1 MVDREQLRRTAR
13 AWLAWVWERSGPTG
27 ADRFV
32 AVLMVGSILLG
43 LWFRA
48 RGFLFETP
56 AFWLDESQWAM
67 NLTTRSLG
75 QNMIRPPAFI
85 LVSKAL
91 AVFIGPTETVLR
103 ALPWAAGVALTIF
116 SPLLAR
122 RLYAGSTP
130 RLFFVAAIALNPC
143 AIDFSKEFKPYSIG
157 LMLHSALILLALR
170 YVEKRTMRALGWLLG
185 TAVVGCLF
193 TQDLVFAFPGLFGLL
208 AWETFRLR
216 RSHLAWVVGT
226 AGVLVLLLL
235 AQYFFLWRRLPKDG
249 SEYWGN
255 KYRVFY
261 TGKGA
266 ISYFGWSLERFRD
279 MTGLPGIRRNFWQE
293 GGVSFEQRQELRTAD
308 RVIWLAFHLMGL
320 MVIAWRRRW
329 REGLLI
335 VPPLV
340 VMWCF
345 NALGLWP
352 MGAFRT
358 NVFSLSY
365 LTAIAAMAFDVPGN
379 RRFRW
384 LSAVPTVLVVFLPI
398 AVFEKVWHARKQAF
412 TYDSKF
418 PELMGRLVLI
428 GNNSDTAALL
438 IDRRSC
444 DPWRFYTKFH
454 PEVSAQY
461 EGALADS
468 YDARCIKNDKTI
480 PDELM
485 REATTRRAVWVIL
498 HVGHNLDSL
507 VRTGKLYP
515 LYRISRFE
523 VGPHTVMSFRKR
535 PTRPAVIPP
544 ALPLPALP
552 SPATSSSAT
561 PPPTTPP
568 PTTTA
573 PATTP

>member
-1 MVDREQLRRTAR
+1 VVDREQLRRTAR
-13 AWLAWVWERSGPTG
+13 ASLAWVWNRSGPEWS
-27 ADRFV
+27 DRFV
-32 AVLMVGSILLG
+32 SALMLASILFG
-43 LWFRA
+43 LWARA
-48 RGFLFETP
+48 RGYLFETP

-75 QNMIRPPAFI
+75 QNMIRPPGFI

-91 AVFIGPTETVLR
+91 AVLMGPTETVLR
-103 ALPWAAGVALTIF
+103 TLPWLAGMTLTIF
-116 SPLLAR
+116 SPALAS
-122 RLYAGSTP
+122 RLYRSATS
-130 RLFFVAAIALNPC
+130 RLFFVAVIALNPC

-157 LMLHSALILLALR
+157 LMLHLALILLALR
-170 YVEKRTMRALGWLLG
+170 YVESQKMRDLGWVLG
-185 TAVVGCLF
+185 TAVVGSIF
-193 TQDLVFAFPGLFGLL
+193 TQDLVFAFPGLFALL
-208 AWETFRLR
+208 AWETFRSR
-216 RSHLAWVVGT
+216 RTHLAWVAGA
-226 AGVLVLLLL
+226 AGVLIVLLL

-261 TGKGA
+261 TGKRA
-266 ISYFGWSLERFRD
+266 SSYFSWSLERFRD

-293 GGVSFEQRQELRTAD
+293 GGVTSDQRHQIRTAD
-308 RVIWLAFHLMGL
+308 RVVWLALHLMGM
-320 MVIAWRRRW
+320 MVIVWRRRW
-329 REGLLI
+329 REGVLI

-340 VMWCF
+340 VMWAF

-352 MGAFRT
+352 LGAFRT

-384 LSAVPTVLVVFLPI
+384 LSAVPTLVLVFLPI
-398 AVFEKVWHARKQAF
+398 AVFEKVWHARKQAY

-418 PELMGRLVLI
+418 PELMGKLVTI
-428 GNNSDTAALL
+428 GNNSDTATLL

-454 PEVSAQY
+454 PEVSVQY

-468 YDARCIKNDKTI
+468 YDARCIKDDKTI
-480 PDELM
+480 PDELI

-498 HVGHNLDSL
+498 HVGHNLDTL

-523 VGPHTVMSFRKR
+523 VGPHTVMSFRRR
-535 PTRPAVIPP
+535 PTRPAVTPP
-544 ALPLPALP
+544 ALPPLAHPRPGLPA
-552 SPATSSSAT
+552 PAAPPSAT
-561 PPPTTPP
+561 PAPA
-568 PTTTA
+568 TTA
-573 PATTP
+573 PAKTP